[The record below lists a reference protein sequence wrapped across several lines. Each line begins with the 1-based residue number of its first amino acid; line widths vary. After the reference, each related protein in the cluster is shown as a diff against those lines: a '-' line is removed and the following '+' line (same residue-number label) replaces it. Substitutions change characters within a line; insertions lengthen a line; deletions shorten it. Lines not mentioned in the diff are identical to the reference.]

1 MNKIL
6 FISLALFV
14 AETVSAEEGLQP
26 YLFFGNSGQT
36 IEDTN
41 ESIST
46 ALSVQEFEVLG
57 QYSPAESPE
66 RSVLVVSH
74 PELLTSLSD
83 LRPSAGFFSAIRI
96 GLISVNG
103 NTLISLQNPEYWGN
117 AYLQDE
123 YSKAEAV
130 INNLSSK
137 ISKTIQA
144 EYTTASLGSGYGSS
158 QEFTQEDLREYHYMF
173 GMPYFEDNLLIGEF
187 ESYQQ
192 AVAAIERNLLSS
204 ETCSKVFVRDL
215 PGKEVKLYGIA
226 LKGETGEG
234 QFVPIIDIAQQ
245 KHVTFL
251 PYELLVV
258 GKEVRM
264 LHGRFRI
271 ALSFP
276 DLTMGTFTK
285 IMSSPGEIEDLLSSL
300 TK

>member
-1 MNKIL
+1 M
-6 FISLALFV
+6 
-14 AETVSAEEGLQP
+14 
-26 YLFFGNSGQT
+26 
-36 IEDTN
+36 
-41 ESIST
+41 
-46 ALSVQEFEVLG
+46 
-57 QYSPAESPE
+57 
-66 RSVLVVSH
+66 
-74 PELLTSLSD
+74 
-83 LRPSAGFFSAIRI
+83 
-96 GLISVNG
+96 
-103 NTLISLQNPEYWGN
+103 
-117 AYLQDE
+117 
-123 YSKAEAV
+123 
-130 INNLSSK
+130 
-137 ISKTIQA
+137 
-144 EYTTASLGSGYGSS
+144 
-158 QEFTQEDLREYHYMF
+158 
-173 GMPYFEDNLLIGEF
+173 
-187 ESYQQ
+187 
-192 AVAAIERNLLSS
+192 AAIEKNLQSS

-285 IMSSPGEIEDLLSSL
+285 IMSTTGEIEDLLSSL

>member
-6 FISLALFV
+6 FLSLALFV
-14 AETVSAEEGLQP
+14 AETVSAEEGLQT

-46 ALSVQEFEVLG
+46 ALSVSGFEVLG
-57 QYSPAESPE
+57 QYSPAESLE
-66 RSVLVVSH
+66 RSVIVVSH
-74 PELLTSLSD
+74 PELLAALSD
-83 LRPSAGFFSAIRI
+83 MRPSVGFFSAIRI
-96 GLISVNG
+96 GLISFNG

-144 EYTTASLGSGYGSS
+144 EFTAASLGSGYGSS

-192 AVAAIERNLLSS
+192 AVAAIEKKSVIIRNLQQSICPGTAGKRSKTLWD
-204 ETCSKVFVRDL
+204 CS
-215 PGKEVKLYGIA
+215 
-226 LKGETGEG
+226 
-234 QFVPIIDIAQQ
+234 
-245 KHVTFL
+245 
-251 PYELLVV
+251 
-258 GKEVRM
+258 
-264 LHGRFRI
+264 
-271 ALSFP
+271 
-276 DLTMGTFTK
+276 
-285 IMSSPGEIEDLLSSL
+285 
-300 TK
+300 

>member
-1 MNKIL
+1 M
-6 FISLALFV
+6 
-14 AETVSAEEGLQP
+14 
-26 YLFFGNSGQT
+26 
-36 IEDTN
+36 
-41 ESIST
+41 
-46 ALSVQEFEVLG
+46 LG

-74 PELLTSLSD
+74 PELLTALSD
-83 LRPSAGFFSAIRI
+83 LRPSARFFSTIRI

-144 EYTTASLGSGYGSS
+144 EFTAASLGSGYGSS

-192 AVAAIERNLLSS
+192 AVAAIEKNLQSS

-264 LHGRFRI
+264 LHGRFSI

-285 IMSSPGEIEDLLSSL
+285 IMSTPGEIEDLQSSL